1 MLYNTNC
8 VFSGTE
14 MLHEKRS
21 NLRTTEVK
29 FIYVCI
35 HREQFQLKMQN
46 MKTLIRLQSTLS
58 LIILSLFVFAQNEV
72 GQKEFVPHEGQAG
85 KDVIWVP
92 TPYSLIE
99 AMLDKAQVG
108 PGDFLVDLGS
118 GDGRIV
124 IEAARRGARA
134 VGIEYN
140 PDMVRLSSE
149 RAKEE
154 GLADRAVF
162 LNMDLF
168 EYDFSGATVVSMY
181 LLSELNLKLRPR
193 ILEMKPGT
201 RVVSNTF
208 NMGNWIA
215 DAEIY
220 AKPGADKRDEDEHS
234 SYNWDW
240 AGYYWVVPAKMDG
253 VWNFMDGELVVEQKY
268 QMIHGNFNIHG
279 KSHRIEQ
286 GRLTGSEVQFVI
298 NGITYAGKVENER
311 IAGVFTDGSKNGTW
325 EATRFKP

>member
-1 MLYNTNC
+1 
-8 VFSGTE
+8 
-14 MLHEKRS
+14 
-21 NLRTTEVK
+21 
-29 FIYVCI
+29 
-35 HREQFQLKMQN
+35 
-46 MKTLIRLQSTLS
+46 MKTLLRFTAVLFFA
-58 LIILSLFVFAQNEV
+58 ILTISSFSQNEV
-72 GQKEFVPHEGQAG
+72 EKKEFVPYEGQAG

-92 TPYSLIE
+92 TPFSLIE

-149 RAKEE
+149 RAKEA
-154 GLADRAVF
+154 GLGDRAVF

-168 EYDFSGATVVSMY
+168 EYDFSEATVVSMY
-181 LLSELNLKLRPR
+181 LLSELNLKLRPT

-240 AGYYWVVPAKMDG
+240 AGYYWVVPAKIDG
-253 VWNFMDGELVVEQKY
+253 VWNFMDGELILEQKY
-268 QMIHGNFNIHG
+268 QMFSGNFNVHG

-286 GRLTGSEVQFVI
+286 GKLTGSEVQFTVS
-298 NGITYAGKVENER
+298 GTSYSGKVENGR
-311 IAGVFTDGSKNGTW
+311 IAGTYTDGTKNGTW